1 MFIRLAIVALALGAA
16 ACQRQ
21 PAGGAQPPAMEAP
34 SEPGEAARV
43 FAPANDA
50 ARTGL
55 GDLTLTMSLHLPDQA
70 GGDAQEMLTMHA
82 VRGLVVEAQL
92 STAVSP
98 ATEVQGRTLRALLDL
113 PVEASQT
120 LAYRVIEETRPEG
133 LGGLCGAAAPASVLV
148 WEPSAPGETAL
159 KIMGFTGG
167 LPGAADARA
176 CQLLEFARR

>member
-1 MFIRLAIVALALGAA
+1 MFVRLAIVALALSAS

-21 PAGGAQPPAMEAP
+21 PAGGEQPAATEAP
-34 SEPGEAARV
+34 ARQGEAARV
-43 FAPANDA
+43 FSPANDA
-50 ARTGL
+50 ARAGL

-70 GGDAQEMLTMHA
+70 GGDAQEMLTLRA

-98 ATEVQGRTLRALLDL
+98 ATEVQGRTLRALLAL
-113 PVEASQT
+113 PVDASQT
-120 LAYRVIEETRPEG
+120 LVYRVIEETRPEG
-133 LGGLCGAAAPASVLV
+133 LGGLCGAAGAVAVLV
-148 WEPSAPGETAL
+148 WEPSTPGETAL

-176 CQLLEFARR
+176 CQLLEFTQR

>member
-1 MFIRLAIVALALGAA
+1 MFVRLATVALALGAS

-21 PAGGAQPPAMEAP
+21 PGGGQQPAAIEAP
-34 SEPGEAARV
+34 AQQGEAARV
-43 FAPANDA
+43 FAPANEA
-50 ARTGL
+50 ARAGL
-55 GDLTLTMSLHLPDQA
+55 GDLTVTMSLHLPDQA
-70 GGDAQEMLTMHA
+70 GGDAREMLTMRA

-98 ATEVQGRTLRALLDL
+98 ATEVQGRTLRALLAL

-120 LAYRVIEETRPEG
+120 LAYRVIEETHPEG
-133 LGGLCGAAAPASVLV
+133 LTGLCGAEEAVAVLI

-159 KIMGFTGG
+159 KMMGFTGG
-167 LPGAADARA
+167 LPGAAGARA

>member
-1 MFIRLAIVALALGAA
+1 MFVRLAIITLALGAS

-21 PAGGAQPPAMEAP
+21 PAGESEPASIEAP
-34 SEPGEAARV
+34 TEQSEPARV
-43 FAPANDA
+43 FAPANEA
-50 ARTGL
+50 ARTAL

-70 GGDAQEMLTMHA
+70 GGDAQEMLTMRA

-98 ATEVQGRTLRALLDL
+98 ATQVQGQTLRARLAL

-120 LAYRVIEETRPEG
+120 LAYRVIEETHPEG
-133 LGGLCGAAAPASVLV
+133 LGGLCGAAEAASVLV

-176 CQLLEFARR
+176 CQLLEFTRR